1 MTTHAPK
8 TPMEYTRDI
17 TSLFN
22 SYCRDIDIESITE
35 PRKKK
40 QAERLCNERA
50 SNTIDTLFRIPPAS
64 WRPVHTHESTFRL
77 PPLETWKV
85 PARRVVDV
93 VSGSSGDGAVG
104 SRTTLQHQSALK
116 QTTQGFRQRGELR

>member
-40 QAERLCNERA
+40 QVWSIYVRREHQDILYSAVA
-50 SNTIDTLFRIPPAS
+50 SCYREYLNS
-64 WRPVHTHESTFRL
+64 QSTH
-77 PPLETWKV
+77 
-85 PARRVVDV
+85 
-93 VSGSSGDGAVG
+93 
-104 SRTTLQHQSALK
+104 
-116 QTTQGFRQRGELR
+116 LRKAFHDLHH